1 MSRKGLFLTLIPAAF
16 CLAVGCGQ
24 GPTAAEAAK
33 QAKHA
38 VKDLRKAPS
47 KGDAKAKVDD
57 AKVEKK
63 DPSVLEHPWT
73 FETVRDAMDMG
84 TVLVYKRSGK
94 DINGKKID
102 DQFRWVVRS
111 SSPSEVATS
120 GTVVGGGEGQP
131 SGEVAKA
138 KWTQDSPFFAL
149 ENPKRTLV
157 KREKVTVPAGE
168 FDCVVV
174 ELQGFF
180 GNRKTLWLIPDKPG
194 VYAKVHEHRNEQ
206 QEKDK
211 TDLVWELEEITKA
224 EGL

>member
-1 MSRKGLFLTLIPAAF
+1 MFRSGLCLALVPAILG
-16 CLAVGCGQ
+16 LAVGCGQ

-33 QAKHA
+33 KANTA

-47 KGDAKAKVDD
+47 ESDANAKAADVKV
-57 AKVEKK
+57 AKK

-73 FETVRDAMDMG
+73 FESVRNAMEMG
-84 TVLVYKRSGK
+84 TVLVYKRTGT
-94 DINGKKID
+94 DQNGKKID
-102 DQFRWVVRS
+102 DQFRWVIRS
-111 SSPSEVATS
+111 SSQNEVGTS
-120 GTVVGGGEGQP
+120 GTAVGGGAGQP

-168 FDCVVV
+168 FDCVVA
-174 ELQGFF
+174 EIQGFF
-180 GNRKTLWLIPDKPG
+180 GNRKTVWMIPDKPG
-194 VYAKVHEHRNEQ
+194 VYAKVQEHRNEQ

-211 TDLVWELEEITKA
+211 TDLTWELQEITKV
-224 EGL
+224 ED